1 METTK
6 YIDSSEFAPLLG
18 MLNSIRIPMRSVT
31 SNNSR
36 RGFGSHRCMTFGVVR
51 ARYRGRTGV
60 SSPSCLYPEIYSEI
74 TRIGNLLSPDFPF
87 TSIHLNKNVV
97 CPIHTDSTNVGTS
110 MVVSFGDY
118 AGCELVVGEVEVE
131 TRHRGVIF
139 DGTTIPHYNRD
150 TLTGT
155 KYSLVYYTHASTP
168 HSTGVRR
175 KA

>member
-1 METTK
+1 METTGS
-6 YIDSSEFAPLLG
+6 IDGREFDPLIG
-18 MLNSIRIPMRSVT
+18 MLNKIRIPMRSVT

-51 ARYRGRTGV
+51 ARYRGRTGL
-60 SSPSCLYPEIYSEI
+60 SSPSSLYPEIFEEI

-118 AGCELVVGEVEVE
+118 TGCELVVGDTEVE

-168 HSTGVRR
+168 HSTGKRR